1 METPKPYIRIAGKPI
16 LEHTLLAFS
25 KMKEIEQV
33 IVSTSEA
40 YIKVTGEIL
49 DSVFPN
55 ENTRVVIG
63 GTERQDSIRN
73 ALQFIDDQIDLIG
86 VHDAVRPFV
95 SAEDIKECLQVA
107 RQSGGAVMG
116 VPAKDTI
123 KRVDADLQILET
135 PSRKSLWQAQT
146 PQFFQKPL
154 LLNAYQYAQE
164 HGFVGTDDASL
175 VEKIGGS
182 VVMVE
187 GRRENFKI
195 TYPIDL
201 QLAELLLKSLY
212 K

>member
-25 KMKEIEQV
+25 KVKKIEQV

-40 YIKVTGEIL
+40 YVKRTGEIL
-49 DSVFPN
+49 DRVFPN

-73 ALQFIDDQIDLIG
+73 ALQFIDDRVDLIG
-86 VHDAVRPFV
+86 IHDAVRPFV
-95 SAEDIKECLQVA
+95 RAEEIKKCLQVA
-107 RQSGGAVMG
+107 RQAGGAVMG

-123 KRVDADLQILET
+123 KKVDADLHIVET
-135 PSRKSLWQAQT
+135 PNRKNLWQAQT

-154 LLNAYQYAQE
+154 LLNAYQYAE
-164 HGFVGTDDASL
+164 KNGFVGTDDASL
-175 VEKIGGS
+175 VEKIGAS

-201 QLAELLLKSLY
+201 QLAELLLKSSD